1 MTNKALVV
9 YKAPMPIT
17 LGKHSFE
24 SPVFLAPMSGVTDVP
39 FRRMVRKFG
48 APLVSSEM
56 IASRVM
62 LDDYTRAKTKPH
74 YAYND
79 EFPLSAQIAGCEPEV
94 MAEVAKINEQNGA
107 AIIDINFGCPV
118 KKVVNNM
125 AGSALMR
132 DEPLAVAIMDAVV
145 KAVNIPVTVKMRL
158 GWDDTSINAPRLA
171 KMAQDV
177 GVQMITV
184 HGRTRNQLYNGN
196 ANWDAVA
203 AVKDAVDIPVI
214 VNGDILC
221 ADDAKTAMEKSGA
234 DGVMIGRGAYGRP
247 WIVEQI
253 SRELNGEVFNAP
265 SNLSEIILEHYDLLL
280 SYYGD
285 HVGNITSRKHI
296 GLYVAGMAVCYEFR
310 GEINTMSNTNQIRE
324 IIHDYFEKNEP
335 QRSQRTQRKAENRVT
350 LASCLFFFVLF
361 VSFVVKK

>member
-1 MTNKALVV
+1 MALVV
-9 YKAPMPIT
+9 GNI
-17 LGKHSFE
+17 SFE
-24 SPVFLAPMSGVTDVP
+24 NPVFLAPMSGVTDAP
-39 FRRMVRKFG
+39 FRKVARKFG

-62 LDDYTRAKTKPH
+62 LDDYKRAKIKPTYD
-74 YAYND
+74 YAD
-79 EFPLSAQIAGCEPEV
+79 EFPLSAQIAGCEPDV
-94 MAEVAKINEQNGA
+94 MAEVAKINQQNGA

-125 AGSALMR
+125 AGSALMK

-145 KAVNIPVTVKMRL
+145 KAVSIPVTVKMRL
-158 GWDDTSINAPRLA
+158 GWDDSSINAPRLA

-196 ANWDAVA
+196 ANWDAVSD
-203 AVKDAVDIPVI
+203 VKNMIDIPVV
-214 VNGDILC
+214 VNGDILTSH
-221 ADDAKTAMEKSGA
+221 DAQSAMAKSRA

-247 WIVEQI
+247 WIVKQI
-253 SRELNGEVFNAP
+253 VDEMNGKVFVPPSMEL
-265 SNLSEIILEHYDLLL
+265 LSQIVLEHYDLLL

-296 GLYVAGMAVCYEFR
+296 GWYLSGLPDADAIR
-310 GEINTMSNTNQIRE
+310 SKINTMSDTKSIRQT
-324 IIHDYFEKNEP
+324 IRDYFHHL
-335 QRSQRTQRKAENRVT
+335 QDVGIILTA
-350 LASCLFFFVLF
+350 A
-361 VSFVVKK
+361 